1 MVSVVPLFSPDGQSR
16 AVSGDS
22 REALLDSL
30 GRDLALADRD
40 VLARAL
46 EFAEPL
52 YADHVLSTGEPVWPH
67 ALGLAASLTSIG
79 MDSAS
84 RAAGILFAAPKY
96 LGRID
101 DLRDKFGAEIASLAA
116 GVEKLYQLRVS
127 TRPVRAG
134 AKPSVEEQEKQSEV
148 LRKMV
153 LAMVED
159 VRVVLVR
166 LASRTQTLRFFARNP
181 TPERESYA
189 QESLDIY
196 APLANRLGMWQLKW
210 EIEDLSLR
218 FIDAE
223 GYKRIARMLDE
234 KRAERETF
242 IAAVISQL
250 GRELGDSGIRAEI
263 QGRPKHIFSIYNK
276 MRAKALDFSEVYDV
290 RAVRV
295 IVDTV
300 KDCYAVLGL
309 VHNLWTPIPQ
319 EFDDYISRPKSNLY
333 RSLHTAVIGPDGR
346 ALEVQIRTQ
355 DMHQHAEFGV
365 AAHWRYKEPGVKST
379 QTDGIFD
386 EKIAWLRQ
394 LLAWRDEVADS
405 AEWVERFKQA
415 ALDDT
420 VYVMTPQ
427 GRVVD
432 LPAGSTP
439 VDFAYALHTDLGHHC
454 RGAKVD
460 GQMVPLDKALGN
472 GQRVEIISTK
482 VGGPS
487 RDWLNTEL
495 GYLKS
500 HRARQKV
507 RQWFNNQALTETV
520 AAGRAVVEREMNR
533 EGEGR
538 AKLDTLATTL
548 GFAKSDDLFA
558 AVARDEINLRQLQI
572 ALRTL
577 RGEAA
582 PAPVEPTGPATRKP
596 KSGGGDSGILV
607 VGIDRL
613 LTQLARCCKP
623 VPPDPIRGFVTR
635 GRGVSIHR
643 EDCPSFHNLADK
655 HPERVIDAGWG
666 AKDGKGSG
674 GAFSVDMA
682 VVATDRQGLLRDVGE
697 ALAREKINVTAVNTQ
712 SKQDLAYM
720 RFTCDVTDVDQL
732 RRALSVVKEVPGVL
746 RASRG

>member
-1 MVSVVPLFSPDGQSR
+1 MVQLHP
-16 AVSGDS
+16 
-22 REALLDSL
+22 REERDALLESI
-30 GRDLALADRD
+30 GRDLALADRE

-52 YADHVLSTGEPVWPH
+52 YAGQTLSTGEQVWPH
-67 ALGLAASLTSIG
+67 ALGLASSLAAIG

-84 RAAGILFAAPKY
+84 RASGILFAAPKF
-96 LGRID
+96 IAKPD
-101 DLRDKFGAEIASLAA
+101 DLRERFGAEIAGLAA

-127 TRPVRAG
+127 TRPARAG
-134 AKPSVEEQEKQSEV
+134 GKPSDEEQEKQSEV

-166 LASRTQTLRFFARNP
+166 LASRTQTLRYFAKNANA
-181 TPERESYA
+181 ERDSYA

-218 FIDAE
+218 FLDAE
-223 GYKRIARMLDE
+223 GYKRIAQMLDE
-234 KRAERETF
+234 KRAEREGF
-242 IAAVISQL
+242 IHTVLQQL
-250 GRELGDSGIRAEI
+250 EKELGAAGIHAEM

-295 IVDTV
+295 IVDSI
-300 KDCYAVLGL
+300 KDCYSVLGV

-319 EFDDYISRPKSNLY
+319 EFDDYISRPKANLY
-333 RSLHTAVIGPDGR
+333 RSLHTAVVGPDGR

-355 DMHQHAEFGV
+355 EMHQHAEYGV
-365 AAHWRYKEPGVKST
+365 AAHWRYKEPGAASRSE
-379 QTDGIFD
+379 GAFD

-394 LLAWRDEVADS
+394 LLAWRDEVTDS
-405 AEWVERFKQA
+405 AEWVERFKHA

-427 GRVVD
+427 GKVVD

-439 VDFAYALHTDLGHHC
+439 VDFAYALHTDLGHRC

-460 GQMVPLDKALGN
+460 GHMVPLDKPLAN
-472 GQRVEIISTK
+472 GQSVEIISTK

-507 RQWFNNQALTETV
+507 RQWFNNQALAETV
-520 AAGRAVVEREMNR
+520 AAGRALVEREMHR
-533 EGEGR
+533 EGEGK
-538 AKLDTLATTL
+538 AKLDTLASTL

-558 AVARDEINLRQLQI
+558 AVARDEVNLRQLQV

-577 RGEAA
+577 RGEGT
-582 PAPVEPTGPATRKP
+582 PAPVEPTGPATHKP

-643 EDCPSFHNLADK
+643 EDCPSFRTLSEK
-655 HPERVIDAGWG
+655 QPERLIDAGWG
-666 AKDGKGSG
+666 AKNI
-674 GAFSVDMA
+674 GAFSVDMV
-682 VVATDRQGLLRDVGE
+682 VVAADRQGLLRDVGE

-720 RFTCDVTDVDQL
+720 RFTCDVADVDQL
-732 RRALSVVKEVPGVL
+732 RRALGVVKDVPGVM